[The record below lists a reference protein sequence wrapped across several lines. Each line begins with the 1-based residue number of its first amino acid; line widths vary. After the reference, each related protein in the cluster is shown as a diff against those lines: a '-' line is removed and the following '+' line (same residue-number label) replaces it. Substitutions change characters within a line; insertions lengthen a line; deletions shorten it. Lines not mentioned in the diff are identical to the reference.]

1 MKQLFQVIGLIGLLF
16 FSFFLNE
23 KTKTVIKNLDDIM
36 VQIKKNKSKYE
47 FDGINATIKEI
58 FIIPGISKRI
68 VDVDKSYRK
77 MKKYGKY
84 DDDYYVYNYK
94 LPKINLNNN
103 RDKII
108 ISGNK
113 TRKFISVNFLVNDVN
128 EIKRIIEV
136 LNNNGIKATFFL
148 KEKLL
153 NSNIKFFYNI
163 VRNSFLIGTF
173 DNDEYTVK
181 IIKNVINQ
189 PNIYYL
195 AKDDKICKI
204 NGVYNISGIYI
215 DNDYYR
221 KVTEKLKN
229 GSIFLL
235 NYSNNLINELDYI
248 IKYIL
253 NRGYFIVDLDTHIME

>member
-47 FDGINATIKEI
+47 FDGINAKIKEK

-113 TRKFISVNFLVNDVN
+113 TRKFM
-128 EIKRIIEV
+128 
-136 LNNNGIKATFFL
+136 A
-148 KEKLL
+148 
-153 NSNIKFFYNI
+153 
-163 VRNSFLIGTF
+163 
-173 DNDEYTVK
+173 
-181 IIKNVINQ
+181 
-189 PNIYYL
+189 
-195 AKDDKICKI
+195 
-204 NGVYNISGIYI
+204 
-215 DNDYYR
+215 
-221 KVTEKLKN
+221 
-229 GSIFLL
+229 
-235 NYSNNLINELDYI
+235 
-248 IKYIL
+248 
-253 NRGYFIVDLDTHIME
+253 